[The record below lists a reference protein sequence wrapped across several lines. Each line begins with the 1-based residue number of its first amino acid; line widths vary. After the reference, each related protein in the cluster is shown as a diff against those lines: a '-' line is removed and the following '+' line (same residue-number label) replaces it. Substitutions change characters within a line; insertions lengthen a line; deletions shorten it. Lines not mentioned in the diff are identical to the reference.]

1 MRILWTNRA
10 RRQLSAIVN
19 YILLD
24 NPSAAEHVYEAI
36 NHSVDR
42 LATFPET
49 GRPGRVSGTR
59 ELVIPGLPYIIP
71 YRLQGQMVEILAI
84 FHAARRWPEE
94 F

>member
-10 RRQLSAIVN
+10 RRQLSAIVD

-24 NPSAAEHVYEAI
+24 DPSAAEHVYETI

-42 LATFPET
+42 LATFSEM
-49 GRPGRVSGTR
+49 GRPGRVRGTR

-71 YRLQGQMVEILAI
+71 YRLQGQVIEVLAI
-84 FHAARRWPEE
+84 FHAARRWPEG